1 MRRFFALLAALSALL
16 TLTAFAE
23 PETETDTETIT
34 ETEAVTEEET
44 GEDTETETE
53 PVTARISALCDD
65 TIQNELFAVTVTAE
79 MDGLRGGRAR
89 LNFNG
94 EKLTVA
100 EVNGTQGINVRY
112 TVNKNSV
119 LFLFYGAEKHDGE
132 LRVLDVTF
140 RVYNGNEDDIITF
153 LLTEAT
159 FTDGDIEIEAET
171 KPKGAILGV
180 TVHDSSVTETEPDTT
195 VTATETETEKETVTT
210 AEKTETETEADTGA
224 ATETEPGTVTETET
238 APSVTSADTTEAVTT
253 GPDPDSET
261 EKTDETTDET
271 TTQVLPKN
279 EGRFNSPLS
288 VVIISSVSLAAAAG
302 IMLPAMKRK

>member
-34 ETEAVTEEET
+34 ETETVTDEET
-44 GEDTETETE
+44 GEDTETDTG

-132 LRVLDVTF
+132 LRVLDLTF

-180 TVHDSSVTETEPDTT
+180 TAHDSSVTETEPETT

-210 AEKTETETEADTGA
+210 VEKTETETEADTGA
-224 ATETEPGTVTETET
+224 ATETEPGIVTETET

-261 EKTDETTDET
+261 EKPDETTDET
-271 TTQVLPKN
+271 TTAPLPKSD
-279 EGRFNSPLS
+279 GRFNSPLS

>member
-44 GEDTETETE
+44 GDDTETETGA
-53 PVTARISALCDD
+53 VTARISALCDD

-180 TVHDSSVTETEPDTT
+180 TAHDSSVTETDTT

-210 AEKTETETEADTGA
+210 AEKTETDTEADTGT

-238 APSVTSADTTEAVTT
+238 APSVTTADTTEAVTT

-261 EKTDETTDET
+261 EKPDETTDKT
-271 TTQVLPKN
+271 TTAPLPKSD
-279 EGRFNSPLS
+279 GRFNSPLS